1 MMRIADVIM
10 ELQQKPIENVMV
22 AVVEMPRG
30 STARRLRA
38 CTARGAA
45 YEYDGGIAI
54 FRADVPSLDVELNDE
69 LTIYASIAYPM
80 PVKGLRTMLD
90 ASALTDTEG
99 CYCGTCMNA
108 RIAHVVESI
117 RR

>member
-1 MMRIADVIM
+1 MRIADLIM
-10 ELQQKPIENVMV
+10 DMQQRPIENLMI
-22 AVVEMPRG
+22 AVVEMPSG

-38 CTARGAA
+38 RTARGAA

-69 LTIYASIAYPM
+69 LTTYVGIAYPM
-80 PVKGLRTMLD
+80 PVKGLRTILD
-90 ASALTDTEG
+90 ISALTDPEG

-108 RIAHVVESI
+108 RLARVLESI